1 MGVEKILITPQG
13 RRFYVRDSSK
23 DLHTQYGFVKA
34 TDIKKAKPGSI
45 LKTNT
50 GKELFVLKPSFV
62 DLYKKIKRSAQI
74 IPIKDI
80 GIILAE
86 TGINS
91 KSRVVDA
98 GAGSGGLACFLAN
111 IAKEVIT
118 YDIRDDFI
126 GIVKENKEFL
136 ELKNLK
142 IEKGNIY
149 DSITEKNIDLIT
161 LDLPEPWKAI
171 KSAEMALNVG
181 GFIVSYSPTIPQV
194 VDFVNEVNKSDKL
207 IFLKTIEIL
216 EREWDIDDRKVRPRT
231 QRIGHSGF
239 LSFVRKIRS

>member
-1 MGVEKILITPQG
+1 MGIEKILITQQG
-13 RRFYVRDSSK
+13 KRFYVRDSSQ

-34 TDIKKAKPGSI
+34 TDIKKSKPGSI

-62 DLYKKIKRSAQI
+62 DVYKKIKRSAQI
-74 IPIKDI
+74 IPLKDI

-91 KSRVVDA
+91 KSMVVDA

-126 GIVKENKEFL
+126 KIVKKNKEL
-136 ELKNLK
+136 LGLKNLK
-142 IEKGNIY
+142 IKEGNVY
-149 DSITEKNIDLIT
+149 DGINEKNVDLIT

-171 KSAEMALNVG
+171 KSAEKALNVG
-181 GFIVSYSPTIPQV
+181 GFILSYSPTVPQV
-194 VDFVNEVNKSDKL
+194 IDFVNEVNKSDKL

-216 EREWDIDDRKVRPRT
+216 EREWDVDERKVRPKT
-231 QRIGHSGF
+231 QTIGHSGF
-239 LSFVRKIRS
+239 LSFVRKVKS